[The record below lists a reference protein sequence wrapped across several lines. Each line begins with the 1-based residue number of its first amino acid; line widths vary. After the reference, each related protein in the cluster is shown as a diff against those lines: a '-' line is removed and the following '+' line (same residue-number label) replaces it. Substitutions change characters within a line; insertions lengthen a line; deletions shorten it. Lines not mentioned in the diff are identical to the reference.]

1 MKTPIAYEIT
11 ADTYEACRR
20 KLETVPM
27 DQWPSHE
34 IYYRVLIGVRLYE
47 MEQAEKDE
55 LPPLPSASQPKG
67 VGRPR

>member
-27 DQWPSHE
+27 NEWPSAE
-34 IYYRVLIGVRLYE
+34 IYNRVLIGVLLYE
-47 MEQAEKDE
+47 MEKDEKDE
-55 LPPLPSASQPKG
+55 ENIPSPRLPPE
-67 VGRPR
+67 